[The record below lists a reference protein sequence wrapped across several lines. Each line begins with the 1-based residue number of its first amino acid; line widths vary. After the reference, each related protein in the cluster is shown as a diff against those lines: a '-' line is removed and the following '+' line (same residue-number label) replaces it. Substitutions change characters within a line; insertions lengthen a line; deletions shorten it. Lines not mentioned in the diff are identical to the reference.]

1 MKLKVLFFGGLKR
14 EAGASERW
22 IELPEG
28 AAMGDLLAKLKAEQ
42 PQLASQ
48 LEVTAVA
55 VGDRVVNEGYELQDG
70 EEVALLPPVS
80 GG

>member
-14 EAGASERW
+14 EAGAAERTL
-22 IELPEG
+22 ELPEG
-28 AAMGDLLAKLKAEQ
+28 ATVEDLLNKLKTENPRLSA
-42 PQLASQ
+42 Q

-55 VGDRVVNEGYELQDG
+55 VGDRIVDARHELRDG
-70 EEVALLPPVS
+70 DEVALLPPVS

>member
-14 EAGASERW
+14 EAGAHERW
-22 IELPEG
+22 IELNNGTTVGE
-28 AAMGDLLAKLKAEQ
+28 LLQYLREDD
-42 PQLASQ
+42 PRLSPQ

-55 VGDRVVNEGYELQDG
+55 VGDRIVDENHELKEGD
-70 EEVALLPPVS
+70 EVALLPPVS